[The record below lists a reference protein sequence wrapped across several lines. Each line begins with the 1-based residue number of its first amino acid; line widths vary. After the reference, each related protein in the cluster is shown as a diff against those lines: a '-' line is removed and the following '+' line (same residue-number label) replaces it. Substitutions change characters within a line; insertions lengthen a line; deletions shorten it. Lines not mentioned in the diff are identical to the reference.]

1 MFPDAEDVQTGL
13 VGQLNLLQQMMHSF
27 DGAKG
32 DTGDRIWNC
41 CCEAVDTNL
50 QLCGSLYPHA
60 RLADY
65 AFGCFD
71 VAIVSDSS
79 CRVSGSFLLPRKGSC
94 AVKLDHLPRPES
106 SLVS

>member
-1 MFPDAEDVQTGL
+1 
-13 VGQLNLLQQMMHSF
+13 MMHAI

-50 QLCGSLYPHA
+50 QLCDSLYPHA
-60 RLADY
+60 RPAGY

-71 VAIVSDSS
+71 VAMVSDSGGRLS
-79 CRVSGSFLLPRKGSC
+79 YIPTSDKNQV
-94 AVKLDHLPRPES
+94 LD
-106 SLVS
+106 